1 MNPLFP
7 IALGALMV
15 AAVAADRWVVRWGLP
30 GPIPLFLIGLLVPDQ
45 LFPLMSRVN
54 GLQRLDA
61 YVASLLLFAAGFQL
75 SRQLLRSRPLLRAG
89 LLLALPGTLVS
100 IGAMTLVIHAV
111 IAGLIGL
118 HWAPPMT
125 PVGRHVLALAL
136 AICLA
141 PSDWAF
147 FTFMTRRI
155 ANFEPELGQ
164 LFDFEAALGSAMT
177 LLVGAAAIDALKH
190 LDQGPI
196 AATVVSGV
204 VAGSVSVLGGLA
216 LAVGSG
222 TVLAVLMTLAMHQV
236 AHHRSHQVVLVL
248 GFLFL
253 GFGSQALVGHG
264 GLLCALV
271 MGMVSSLLLDR
282 RGLGAEKHELVM
294 EIEAIN
300 LVAEAVIFFFAGVTV
315 VAYRLPLA
323 LCLILVLLAVL
334 ALLRPLVVAIFTQ
347 GSGLS
352 PAKQRFLGSW
362 SAKGAMSIGLAAA
375 APELIH
381 TGTRPETP
389 VLDQFLEH
397 GLLLEVVVGVV
408 LISMVVQSVIV
419 PRLHRRLP

>member
-45 LFPLMSRVN
+45 AFPLMSSPES
-54 GLQRLDA
+54 LLRLDA
-61 YVASLLLFAAGFQL
+61 YGASLLLFAAGFQL
-75 SRQLLRSRPLLRAG
+75 SRRLLRSRPLLRAG

-100 IGAMTLVIHAV
+100 IGAMALVIHAV

-125 PVGRHVLALAL
+125 PVGRHVLALSL

-155 ANFEPELGQ
+155 PNFEPELGQ

-190 LDQGPI
+190 LNRGAI
-196 AATVVSGV
+196 AATVE
-204 VAGSVSVLGGLA
+204 AGGVSVLGGLA

-222 TVLAVLMTLAMHQV
+222 TVLAVLMTLAVHQV

-271 MGMVSSLLLDR
+271 MGMVSSLLMDR
-282 RGLGAEKHELVM
+282 RGLGAEKQELAM

-323 LCLILVLLAVL
+323 ICLVLALLAVL
-334 ALLRPLVVAIFTQ
+334 ALLRPVVVALFAQ

-381 TGTRPETP
+381 AGTRPETP

-408 LISMVVQSVIV
+408 LISMVVQSGIV
-419 PRLHRRLP
+419 PLLHRRLP

>member
-30 GPIPLFLIGLLVPDQ
+30 GPIPLFLIGLLMPDQ
-45 LFPLMSRVN
+45 AFPLMSSPES
-54 GLQRLDA
+54 LLRLDA
-61 YVASLLLFAAGFQL
+61 YGASLLLFAAGFQF

-100 IGAMTLVIHAV
+100 IGAMALVIHAV

-125 PVGRHVLALAL
+125 PVGRNVLALAL

-155 ANFEPELGQ
+155 PNFEPELGQ

-177 LLVGAAAIDALKH
+177 LLVGAAAIDALQH
-190 LDQGPI
+190 LDQGAI
-196 AATVVSGV
+196 AATVEAV
-204 VAGSVSVLGGLA
+204 VVTGSVSVLGGLA

-222 TVLAVLMTLAMHQV
+222 TVLAVLMMLAMHQV

-271 MGMVSSLLLDR
+271 MGIVSSLLLDR
-282 RGLGAEKHELVM
+282 RGLGAEKRELVM
-294 EIEAIN
+294 DIEAIN

-323 LCLILVLLAVL
+323 LCLILVLLAAL

>member
-1 MNPLFP
+1 
-7 IALGALMV
+7 
-15 AAVAADRWVVRWGLP
+15 
-30 GPIPLFLIGLLVPDQ
+30 
-45 LFPLMSRVN
+45 
-54 GLQRLDA
+54 
-61 YVASLLLFAAGFQL
+61 LLFAAGFQF

-100 IGAMTLVIHAV
+100 IGAMALVIHAV
-111 IAGLIGL
+111 IAGLISL

-125 PVGRHVLALAL
+125 PVGRNVLALAL

-155 ANFEPELGQ
+155 PNFEPELGQ

-177 LLVGAAAIDALKH
+177 LLVGAAAIDALQH
-190 LDQGPI
+190 LDQGAI
-196 AATVVSGV
+196 AATVEAGV
-204 VAGSVSVLGGLA
+204 VTGSVSVLGGLA

-222 TVLAVLMTLAMHQV
+222 TVLAVLMTLAVHQV

-282 RGLGAEKHELVM
+282 RGLGAEKRELVM

-381 TGTRPETP
+381 IGTRPETP

>member
-30 GPIPLFLIGLLVPDQ
+30 GPIPLFLIGLLMPDQ
-45 LFPLMSRVN
+45 AFPLMSSPES
-54 GLQRLDA
+54 LLRLDA
-61 YVASLLLFAAGFQL
+61 YGASLLLFAAGFQF

-100 IGAMTLVIHAV
+100 IGAMALVIHAV

-125 PVGRHVLALAL
+125 PVGRNVLALAL

-155 ANFEPELGQ
+155 PNFEPELGQ

-177 LLVGAAAIDALKH
+177 LLVGAAAIDALQH
-190 LDQGPI
+190 LDQGAI
-196 AATVVSGV
+196 AATVEAGV
-204 VAGSVSVLGGLA
+204 VTGSVSVLGGLA

-222 TVLAVLMTLAMHQV
+222 TVLAVLMMLAMHQV

-271 MGMVSSLLLDR
+271 MGIVSSLLLDR
-282 RGLGAEKHELVM
+282 RGLGAEKRELVM
-294 EIEAIN
+294 DIEAIN

-323 LCLILVLLAVL
+323 LCLILVLLAAL

>member
-1 MNPLFP
+1 
-7 IALGALMV
+7 
-15 AAVAADRWVVRWGLP
+15 
-30 GPIPLFLIGLLVPDQ
+30 
-45 LFPLMSRVN
+45 
-54 GLQRLDA
+54 
-61 YVASLLLFAAGFQL
+61 
-75 SRQLLRSRPLLRAG
+75 
-89 LLLALPGTLVS
+89 
-100 IGAMTLVIHAV
+100 
-111 IAGLIGL
+111 
-118 HWAPPMT
+118 
-125 PVGRHVLALAL
+125 VLALAL

-177 LLVGAAAIDALKH
+177 LLVGAAAIDALQH
-190 LDQGPI
+190 LDQGAI
-196 AATVVSGV
+196 AATVEAGV
-204 VAGSVSVLGGLA
+204 VTGSVSVLGGLA

-222 TVLAVLMTLAMHQV
+222 TVLAVLMMLAMHQV

-271 MGMVSSLLLDR
+271 MGIVSSLLLDR
-282 RGLGAEKHELVM
+282 RGLGAEKRELVM
-294 EIEAIN
+294 DIEAIN

-323 LCLILVLLAVL
+323 LCLILVLLAAL

>member
-30 GPIPLFLIGLLVPDQ
+30 GPIPLFLIGLLMPDQ
-45 LFPLMSRVN
+45 AFPLMSRVN

-61 YVASLLLFAAGFQL
+61 YVASLLLFAAGFQF

-89 LLLALPGTLVS
+89 LLLALPGTVVS
-100 IGAMTLVIHAV
+100 IGAMALVIHAV
-111 IAGLIGL
+111 IAGLISL

-125 PVGRHVLALAL
+125 PVALNVLALAL

-155 ANFEPELGQ
+155 PNFEPELGQ

-177 LLVGAAAIDALKH
+177 LLVGAAAIDALQH
-190 LDQGPI
+190 LDQGAI
-196 AATVVSGV
+196 AATVEAGV
-204 VAGSVSVLGGLA
+204 VTGSVSVLGGLA

-222 TVLAVLMTLAMHQV
+222 TVLAVLMALAVHQV

-253 GFGSQALVGHG
+253 GFGSQALLGHG

-271 MGMVSSLLLDR
+271 MGMVSSFLLDR
-282 RGLGAEKHELVM
+282 RGLGAEKRELVM

-375 APELIH
+375 AQELIH
-381 TGTRPETP
+381 IGTRPETP